1 MCDGNLLAESNR
13 RYQDYA
19 GRGLFFKLIMLLIIN
34 LPLDA
39 PVTNQFFFQEPTSP
53 FMEQL
58 VDFHNSVLFLAVTV
72 FIFVFLMVCRVFL
85 GTNLALISVIGGRD
99 MLIGRYSFTH
109 HRSLELV

>member
-1 MCDGNLLAESNR
+1 
-13 RYQDYA
+13 
-19 GRGLFFKLIMLLIIN
+19 
-34 LPLDA
+34 
-39 PVTNQFFFQEPTSP
+39 
-53 FMEQL
+53 MEQL